1 MAAATVVSLQ
11 RLQLFKTLQDEL
23 NARTFLGIHAT
34 ADDAQKL
41 HTAVNIDGISFDG
54 SADITLPTKV
64 VQVYSDGEGKYYSD
78 SAKTQ
83 EVTEFDINK
92 LYVDLTTNEHKHYNG
107 TTLVAS
113 AAQDNTPRIPMSMKG
128 AANGVAEL
136 DAQGLV
142 PSTQLPSYVDDIIDV
157 YVTNNEGTISLFKD
171 SAKTQ
176 AVTGETGK
184 IYVDVEATI
193 DGSYRWSG
201 TKFVA
206 IGTKV
211 STADRAINDSDGRP
225 INSTYVKIT
234 AGKDLM
240 LDTDKA
246 RLDAMEDNATHNEA
260 GLNTSVDSNGKIN
273 VATATASTLGVASF
287 GEGLTVASGNVTLAA
302 AQATVMGGVK
312 VAAVATS
319 NINNDN
325 GQISIPNASAT
336 QSGVVKVAA
345 VATSNINNDN
355 GQISVSTATNT
366 LKGVASF
373 GEGLT
378 VASGNVTLAAAQAT
392 VMGGVKV
399 AAVATSNINN
409 NNGQLSVDTATD
421 TLKGVASFGE
431 GLTIA
436 DGNVTLTAANGTD
449 VIGGVK
455 QGTNVSID
463 DGVISVATANGSTT
477 LGLVKAGTNVTIANG
492 VVSVATANGSSTLG
506 LAKAGTNVSVTDG
519 AISVATFAG
528 TANGVVPAPATSN
541 ASQYLAANGT
551 WVGTSTTTSDGL
563 MSSTDK
569 SNLDTLWADKYVEV
583 TEAQIRAMFE

>member
-319 NINNDN
+319 NINN
-325 GQISIPNASAT
+325 
-336 QSGVVKVAA
+336 
-345 VATSNINNDN
+345 
-355 GQISVSTATNT
+355 
-366 LKGVASF
+366 
-373 GEGLT
+373 
-378 VASGNVTLAAAQAT
+378 
-392 VMGGVKV
+392 
-399 AAVATSNINN
+399 